1 MLCMYH
7 RLSSFDTIT
16 CPVPS
21 DANSVQLTEADK
33 STENQW
39 DQVDDFKWLKTT
51 PSPNWTTL
59 SEAQRLDDEVWT
71 KIVPGKPGVSVEEIL
86 NKVGIPPK

>member
-1 MLCMYH
+1 MYV
-7 RLSSFDTIT
+7 SSFAALFNTILSNAD
-16 CPVPS
+16 PE
-21 DANSVQLTEADK
+21 QLTEADK

-51 PSPNWTTL
+51 QSPNWITL

-71 KIVPGKPGVSVEEIL
+71 KIVQGNPGVSVEGIL
-86 NKVGIPPK
+86 SKVGIPQK